1 MVLEKPPKIEV
12 FTNCLITHASHI
24 FAHCTARKKIE
35 VGFGAANLYSEIRDL
50 WYNKSGGGVMVSVNG
65 YFDGTAC
72 VAVDTSQFHPNQR
85 LVITAL
91 DEDFTD
97 GKLIEKNVKKN

>member
-1 MVLEKPPKIEV
+1 
-12 FTNCLITHASHI
+12 
-24 FAHCTARKKIE
+24 
-35 VGFGAANLYSEIRDL
+35 
-50 WYNKSGGGVMVSVNG
+50 MVSVNG

-97 GKLIEKNVKKN
+97 CKLIEGNVKKLAEMKKKSEAFRMRKQRIFETAA

>member
-1 MVLEKPPKIEV
+1 
-12 FTNCLITHASHI
+12 
-24 FAHCTARKKIE
+24 
-35 VGFGAANLYSEIRDL
+35 
-50 WYNKSGGGVMVSVNG
+50 MVSVNG

-97 GKLIEKNVKKN
+97 GKLIEENVKKNLTR

>member
-1 MVLEKPPKIEV
+1 
-12 FTNCLITHASHI
+12 
-24 FAHCTARKKIE
+24 
-35 VGFGAANLYSEIRDL
+35 
-50 WYNKSGGGVMVSVNG
+50 MVSVNG

-72 VAVDTSQFHPNQR
+72 VAVDTSLFHPNLR

-97 GKLIEKNVKKN
+97 GKLIEENVKKLAEMKKIFGSLPHEEAEDIRNRRVNFKEHF

>member
-1 MVLEKPPKIEV
+1 
-12 FTNCLITHASHI
+12 
-24 FAHCTARKKIE
+24 
-35 VGFGAANLYSEIRDL
+35 
-50 WYNKSGGGVMVSVNG
+50 MVSVNG

-97 GKLIEKNVKKN
+97 CKLIEENVKKLAEMKKIFRKPFA

>member
-1 MVLEKPPKIEV
+1 M
-12 FTNCLITHASHI
+12 F
-24 FAHCTARKKIE
+24 
-35 VGFGAANLYSEIRDL
+35 
-50 WYNKSGGGVMVSVNG
+50 SVNG

-97 GKLIEKNVKKN
+97 GKLIEENVKKLAEMKKIFGSLPHEEAEDIRNRRVNFK

>member
-1 MVLEKPPKIEV
+1 
-12 FTNCLITHASHI
+12 
-24 FAHCTARKKIE
+24 
-35 VGFGAANLYSEIRDL
+35 
-50 WYNKSGGGVMVSVNG
+50 MVSVNG

-97 GKLIEKNVKKN
+97 CKLIEENVKKLAEMKKFFGNLSHEEAEDIRNSRVNFKERF

>member
-1 MVLEKPPKIEV
+1 
-12 FTNCLITHASHI
+12 
-24 FAHCTARKKIE
+24 
-35 VGFGAANLYSEIRDL
+35 
-50 WYNKSGGGVMVSVNG
+50 MVSVNG

-72 VAVDTSQFHPNQR
+72 VAVDTSQFHPNQQ

-97 GKLIEKNVKKN
+97 CKLIEGNVKKTCRDEKIFRKPFA

>member
-1 MVLEKPPKIEV
+1 
-12 FTNCLITHASHI
+12 
-24 FAHCTARKKIE
+24 
-35 VGFGAANLYSEIRDL
+35 
-50 WYNKSGGGVMVSVNG
+50 MVSVNG

-97 GKLIEKNVKKN
+97 GKLIEENVKKLAEMKKIFGSLPHEEAEDIRNRRVNFKERF